1 MVDFK
6 KLAEESYA
14 KATPEERARIDAYHD
29 REAKFDLTRREIEAT
44 FTRFFERPLNNP
56 SRHGPKTETYADK
69 TWTKT
74 IEVRIEDSVGF
85 QGREYEIIKFIGGS
99 TGYEAFELNEDFAMG
114 LVGGKWA
121 DSETMWIC
129 AGSVRYNGC
138 SVATSD
144 IIEYIRE
151 MRPQLLG
158 IGRPSGPPP
167 QRARISF

>member
-6 KLAEESYA
+6 KLAEENYRN
-14 KATPEERARIDAYHD
+14 ATPEERARIDAYRE
-29 REAKFDLTRREIEAT
+29 REARFDQTRRSIDAT
-44 FTRFFERPLNNP
+44 FTRFCERPVSAPTRN
-56 SRHGPKTETYADK
+56 GPKTETYASN
-69 TWTKT
+69 TWNKT
-74 IEVRIEDSVGF
+74 IELRIEDSVGH

-99 TGYEAFELNEDFAMG
+99 TGYESYELDEEFAMG

-121 DSETMWIC
+121 DSDTMWIC
-129 AGSVRYNGC
+129 AGSVRYDGC

-158 IGRPSGPPP
+158 IGKRTPPP
-167 QRARISF
+167 QRAKISF